1 MSTSA
6 SSRAAMT
13 ISSIAAARCNAVRV
27 RIQDRNIVQK
37 FHQLVCAAHTAG
49 AACPAA
55 TSAVQNGRL
64 ASLIFRNRERMI
76 PSPLFVYVFPDQP
89 HSRQQYGSQNR
100 RNDPLNF

>member
-1 MSTSA
+1 MS
-6 SSRAAMT
+6 RNF
-13 ISSIAAARCNAVRV
+13 ISLSVPPIRLELPA
-27 RIQDRNIVQK
+27 
-37 FHQLVCAAHTAG
+37 
-49 AACPAA
+49 AA

-89 HSRQQYGSQNR
+89 HNRQQYGSQNR